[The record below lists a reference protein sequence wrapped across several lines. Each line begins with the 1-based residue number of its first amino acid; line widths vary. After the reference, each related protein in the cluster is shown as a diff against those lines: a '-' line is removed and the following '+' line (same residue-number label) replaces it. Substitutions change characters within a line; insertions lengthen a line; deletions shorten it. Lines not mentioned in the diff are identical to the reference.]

1 MDGSFIGERIDLFA
15 LVAYLPEPLA
25 GFVNAVRRE
34 LDPACRLRAHI
45 TILPPRELSCDPE
58 AASREIQRVIGQ
70 ARAFRVSIGP
80 IKVFPRSEVIHL
92 SIDEGMEPL
101 RELHG
106 QLNQGCAK
114 APELWPYHPHVTLA
128 QDLEPAA
135 VAAAT
140 DLAVRRWREYS
151 GPRSFALE
159 HLTFVRQTLHSKAP
173 AENGSTK
180 PNPWVDIQTW
190 ELPSHVLA

>member
-1 MDGSFIGERIDLFA
+1 MDALIGERIDLFA

-25 GFVNAVRRE
+25 EFVNAVRHE
-34 LDPACRLRAHI
+34 LDPACRLQAHI
-45 TILPPRELSCDPE
+45 TILPPREFGDPD
-58 AASREIQRVIGQ
+58 AASQEIQKIVGQ
-70 ARAFRVSIGP
+70 AHSFRISVGEIR
-80 IKVFPRSEVIHL
+80 VFPGSEVVHL
-92 SIDEGMEPL
+92 SIDGGLEQL

-135 VAAAT
+135 VAAAR

-159 HLTFVRQTLHSKAP
+159 HLTFVRRTLGKDDCA
-173 AENGSTK
+173 AENF
-180 PNPWVDIQTW
+180 WVDLKTW
-190 ELPSHVLA
+190 ELPSPVLA